1 MVKAGATSSA
11 ASLFALVEKSEL
23 LGDRLAEV
31 RTLADSSGD
40 ARSLAK
46 ELVTRSLVTKWQ
58 ANQLLNGYYHFSLGK
73 YRLLDQIGVGRIGR
87 EFLAEHVQLG
97 KRVAIK
103 LVSRNLT
110 ADANRLKHF
119 LAESRRAVSLDHPH
133 LVHSS
138 DVDQD
143 KHRYYV
149 VTEFVDGENLQKR
162 VERNG
167 PCTVGEALE
176 FLRQAAEGLQ
186 HAVVGG
192 VLHGDLKPSNLLID
206 KQGSLKVADLGFA
219 RLVDGAPK
227 APPQQDSKE
236 QNLQD
241 GIEYCAP
248 EALNAIEGD
257 LDCRADMFSLGQTL
271 YFLLTGKVPSPPAAS
286 MEDRKASLRDAN
298 VAPQIAA
305 FFARLTALHAAE
317 RPGNWKEVLEQ
328 IRSLESKASAAPP
341 PKRKSPVAKA
351 LAEAE
356 SAPVVFDAAETV
368 SQEAVH
374 TEETQPI
381 IIAADNG
388 RLGRGRSAAPTAN
401 RPVAE
406 VASEPAAAQPVK
418 PAKSKKPDPKLVLG
432 IAIGGGVLLLL
443 LSVGILWMV
452 LGRGTKQVAAG
463 PQDKGTDAA
472 ASRADSKAATAL
484 DVEEETNPEVNPEP
498 PVTPA
503 VAPKPE
509 EKQPE
514 ATKPKETEPSPP
526 ATDVAGVKPVAATP
540 NPEPAPMPEPAPLPM
555 PEPAPAPMPEP
566 PKDPAPPPPA
576 GKPFEK
582 LPTMLTLPDVSKPG
596 EMFTLGEL
604 ALPKDKGL
612 RILMHGGEG
621 AARSK
626 ATFTLHNAN
635 SETDENNWEVVLQKV
650 VIAKLHREPDKL
662 TFEWTPEAA
671 SQPAAP
677 SLTNC
682 LLQLSAASDEHYLQL
697 RTPVEYDP
705 EAINLEKGTKWSA
718 TIDNLPSATTV
729 ELVGLDPAAFPNP
742 DFKTETKSKTCK
754 IEGQV
759 MWYGDGQDARNLGL
773 LIDKRESGRR
783 VDVNIAPVFRADN
796 IAAQKLTKRLLP
808 DLARGLEQQLN
819 ILTVA
824 SAANDKSE
832 GSAEQKEQRRNLINV
847 DLQRGREQL
856 ERVTKAVQLLTNAHD
871 KAVLHVRVSYDTGAG
886 KVVLAQTKGAPPPE
900 PLGRKAEPKPEAAA
914 TPAP

>member
-1 MVKAGATSSA
+1 MVKAAATSSA
-11 ASLFALVEKSEL
+11 ASLFALVEKSGL
-23 LGDRLAEV
+23 LGERLAEV
-31 RTLADSSGD
+31 RTLADSSSD

-46 ELVTRSLVTKWQ
+46 ELVARSLVTKWQ
-58 ANQLLNGYYHFSLGK
+58 ANQLLNGFYHFSLGK

-87 EFLAEHVQLG
+87 EYLAEHMQLG

-103 LVSRNLT
+103 LVSRNLVT
-110 ADANRLKHF
+110 DAARLKQF
-119 LAESRRAVSLDHPH
+119 LAESRRAVALDHPH

-149 VTEFVDGENLQKR
+149 VTEFVDGEDLQKR

-167 PCTVGEALE
+167 PCTVNEALE

-271 YFLLTGKVPSPPAAS
+271 YFLLTGKIPPSPAAS
-286 MEDRKASLRDAN
+286 MAERKTSLGDAN
-298 VAPQIAA
+298 VTPQIAA
-305 FFARLTALHAAE
+305 FFARLTSPHAAE

-328 IRSLESKASAAPP
+328 IRSLEPKTPAAPP
-341 PKRKSPVAKA
+341 PKRKPPVAKA
-351 LAEAE
+351 IAEAE
-356 SAPVVFDAAETV
+356 STPIVFDAAETV
-368 SQEAVH
+368 SQEAVQM
-374 TEETQPI
+374 EKTQPI

-388 RLGRGRSAAPTAN
+388 RPGRGRSAPQAATE
-401 RPVAE
+401 PVAQ

-418 PAKSKKPDPKLVLG
+418 PTKSKKPDPKLVLG

-452 LGRGTKQVAAG
+452 LGRGNKQVAAA
-463 PQDKGTDAA
+463 PKDKGADAA
-472 ASRADSKAATAL
+472 AQSANSKAAIAI
-484 DVEEETNPEVNPEP
+484 DEEEETNPEVNPEP

-503 VAPKPE
+503 PKPE
-509 EKQPE
+509 E
-514 ATKPKETEPSPP
+514 TKPNPP
-526 ATDVAGVKPVAATP
+526 ATDVAVAKPVPATP
-540 NPEPAPMPEPAPLPM
+540 NPEPAPMPM
-555 PEPAPAPMPEP
+555 PEPVPAPMPEP
-566 PKDPAPPPPA
+566 PTDPTPPPPA

-582 LPTMLTLPDVSKPG
+582 LPTMVSLPEVSKPG
-596 EMFTLGEL
+596 ELFTLGEL
-604 ALPKDKGL
+604 ALPKEKGL

-626 ATFTLHNAN
+626 VTFTLHNAN
-635 SETDENNWEVVLQKV
+635 ADTDENNWEVVLQKV
-650 VIAKLHREPDKL
+650 VVAKLHREPDKL

-671 SQPAAP
+671 REPSAP
-677 SLTNC
+677 SLANC

-697 RTPVEYDP
+697 RTPVEV
-705 EAINLEKGTKWSA
+705 EAVTIDLEKGSKWHA
-718 TIDNLPSATTV
+718 VIENLPASTEV
-729 ELVGLDPAAFPNP
+729 ELVGLDPNAFPNP
-742 DFKTETKSKTCK
+742 DFKTETTGK
-754 IEGQV
+754 IKGLV
-759 MWYGDGQDARNLGL
+759 MWYGDGQDTRNLGL
-773 LIDKRESGRR
+773 LIDKKDSGRR
-783 VDVNIAPVFRADN
+783 FEVSMAPVYRLDPLAKDTQAAFR
-796 IAAQKLTKRLLP
+796 LTKKLLP
-808 DLARGLEQQLN
+808 QRAGFLDQALRTLTIQSAGLDKAPGTAEEKERAKNLISVEQRNLQEELARV
-819 ILTVA
+819 T
-824 SAANDKSE
+824 SAATLI
-832 GSAEQKEQRRNLINV
+832 QK
-847 DLQRGREQL
+847 
-856 ERVTKAVQLLTNAHD
+856 AHD
-871 KAVLHVRVSYDTGAG
+871 TTVMHIRVNYDTGAG
-886 KVVLAQTKGAPPPE
+886 KVLLAQTTGAPPPE
-900 PLGRKAEPKPEAAA
+900 PLGRKPAPQPEAAE